1 MTPNRP
7 HLPVFA
13 CSAAALVLSS
23 CVVKDGCL
31 EFTWWQDAAAP
42 VIEDDVVIESGGGY
56 DHSTPAPERI
66 PAPPVA
72 KPEPAPGPA
81 ATSSPIAQQQPAQ
94 TPPPAPAAPVPK
106 PATATPVVAQP
117 QPAQTPPPA
126 SAAPASRPA
135 AATSALSQQ
144 QPAATTVRYTVRKG
158 DTLSGIARRH
168 NTTVRALVAA
178 NGMPDANATLR
189 INQVLIIPQTGTTQ
203 APRKTAPAAAKPAP
217 APRQAAPKPAAGSPG
232 IHTIKPG
239 DTIYRMSR
247 QYGVNPADLMKANGL
262 TPETANTIRVGA
274 TLRIPAA
281 H

>member
-31 EFTWWQDAAAP
+31 DFTWWQDAAAP

-56 DHSTPAPERI
+56 YHSAPAPERI

-81 ATSSPIAQQQPAQ
+81 ATSSIIAQQQPAQ
-94 TPPPAPAAPVPK
+94 TPPPASV
-106 PATATPVVAQP
+106 
-117 QPAQTPPPA
+117 
-126 SAAPASRPA
+126 APASRPA

-203 APRKTAPAAAKPAP
+203 APRKTTPAAAKPAP
-217 APRQAAPKPAAGSPG
+217 APRQAAPKPAAGTPG

-239 DTIYRMSR
+239 DTIYRISR

>member
-31 EFTWWQDAAAP
+31 DFTWWQDAAAP

-56 DHSTPAPERI
+56 YHSAPAPERI
-66 PAPPVA
+66 PAA
-72 KPEPAPGPA
+72 AIAQPEPAPQQA
-81 ATSSPIAQQQPAQ
+81 ETSSPIAQQQPAQ
-94 TPPPAPAAPVPK
+94 SPP
-106 PATATPVVAQP
+106 
-117 QPAQTPPPA
+117 
-126 SAAPASRPA
+126 PASRPA
-135 AATSALSQQ
+135 AADSALSQQ
-144 QPAATTVRYTVRKG
+144 QPAATPARYTVRKG
-158 DTLSGIARRH
+158 DTLSRIARRH
-168 NTTVRALVAA
+168 GTTVRTLVAA
-178 NGMPDANATLR
+178 NGMADANATLR
-189 INQVLIIPQTGTTQ
+189 INQVLIIPQPGATQ
-203 APRKTAPAAAKPAP
+203 PPRKTTPAAAKPAP
-217 APRQAAPKPAAGSPG
+217 APRPAAPAPATPG

-239 DTIYRMSR
+239 DTIYRISR

-262 TPETANTIRVGA
+262 TPETANTIRAGA

>member
-23 CVVKDGCL
+23 CVVKDGCPD
-31 EFTWWQDAAAP
+31 FTWWKDAAAP

-56 DHSTPAPERI
+56 YHSAPAPERI
-66 PAPPVA
+66 PAPAVV
-72 KPEPAPGPA
+72 KPETPTPPAE
-81 ATSSPIAQQQPAQ
+81 TSSPIAQKQPEQ
-94 TPPPAPAAPVPK
+94 TPPPAPAAPAPK
-106 PATATPVVAQP
+106 PAP
-117 QPAQTPPPA
+117 
-126 SAAPASRPA
+126 AAPAV
-135 AATSALSQQ
+135 SQQ
-144 QPAATTVRYTVRKG
+144 QPAGNATLPSRYTVRKG

-168 NTTVRALVAA
+168 GTTVRAMVTA
-178 NGMPDANATLR
+178 NKMPDANATLH
-189 INQVLIIPQTGTTQ
+189 IGQVLVIPKSGATP
-203 APRKTAPAAAKPAP
+203 APRKTTPAAPKPTPTPKPAAAKPA
-217 APRQAAPKPAAGSPG
+217 AATPG

-239 DTIYRMSR
+239 DTIYRISR

>member
-1 MTPNRP
+1 
-7 HLPVFA
+7 A
-13 CSAAALVLSS
+13 
-23 CVVKDGCL
+23 
-31 EFTWWQDAAAP
+31 
-42 VIEDDVVIESGGGY
+42 SG
-56 DHSTPAPERI
+56 AR
-66 PAPPVA
+66 
-72 KPEPAPGPA
+72 
-81 ATSSPIAQQQPAQ
+81 
-94 TPPPAPAAPVPK
+94 
-106 PATATPVVAQP
+106 
-117 QPAQTPPPA
+117 
-126 SAAPASRPA
+126 ASRPA

-189 INQVLIIPQTGTTQ
+189 INQVLTIPQPGTTQ
-203 APRKTAPAAAKPAP
+203 APRKKTQATAKPAP
-217 APRQAAPKPAAGSPG
+217 APKPAASTPAASTPG

-239 DTIYRMSR
+239 DTIYRISR
-247 QYGVNPADLMKANGL
+247 QYGVTPADLMKANGL